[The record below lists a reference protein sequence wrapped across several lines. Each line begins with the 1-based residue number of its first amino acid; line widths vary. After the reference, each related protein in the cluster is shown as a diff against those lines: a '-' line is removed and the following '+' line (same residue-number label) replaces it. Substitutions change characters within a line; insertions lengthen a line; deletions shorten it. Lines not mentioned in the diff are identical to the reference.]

1 MISPQPPTVLLL
13 GGTGRTGGRVLEQL
27 LHRGAAVR
35 VVVRS
40 PERLPADVASHP
52 HLTVTVADLLRL
64 SDEELTRQVQDC
76 NAVISCLG
84 HTTNSWDFR
93 GTARLGRACHGEG
106 MPDTQDAASPTS
118 RKRFIPA
125 SSVSV
130 NRLRT
135 GHRRGRFED
144 YRDVARSGPSGETD
158 NQHAADFLVGD
169 IGAANRFVQW
179 VIVRPDTLREGG
191 ITEYTLHEGLV
202 DSLFRPGA
210 TNMANVALPSALAT
224 ELRLGRCGRA
234 SCR

>member
-1 MISPQPPTVLLL
+1 M
-13 GGTGRTGGRVLEQL
+13 
-27 LHRGAAVR
+27 
-35 VVVRS
+35 
-40 PERLPADVASHP
+40 
-52 HLTVTVADLLRL
+52 

-84 HTTNSWDFR
+84 HTTNLR
-93 GTARLGRACHGEG
+93 GIFGAPRDLVARATERVCRTLKTLRPPHPA
-106 MPDTQDAASPTS
+106 
-118 RKRFIPA
+118 RFILM

-130 NRLRT
+130 NRPDGLDT
-135 GHRRGRFED
+135 RRGRFE
-144 YRDVARSGPSGETD
+144 RTIVWMLRGLVPPARD

-210 TNMANVALPSALAT
+210 TNMANVAHFLCALAT
-224 ELRLGRCGRA
+224 EPQAWAMWQGKLPVIVNA
-234 SCR
+234 PSA